1 MLQKNYLVAL
11 CLALLSGCGYNT
23 LQTAG
28 ESINVS
34 WVEVLG
40 QYQRLA
46 DLIPSLVNTVKGYAS
61 HEKEVLLEVVNAR
74 ARIGAMEKTSLF
86 VNDAEAFKEYMAT
99 QGEVTMA
106 LARLLQVAENY
117 PQLKA
122 DGVFL
127 GLQSQLEG
135 AEDRITAARSRYLHS
150 AQQYNDTVRD
160 FPTNL
165 TAKVLGFVAKPTF
178 NVESKVVISKLPSV
192 NNGVSALVKDI
203 PSTSALVTGP
213 D

>member
-11 CLALLSGCGYNT
+11 CLILLSGCGYNT
-23 LQTAG
+23 LQTTG
-28 ESINVS
+28 ESINAS

-40 QYQRLA
+40 QYQRRA
-46 DLIPSLVNTVKGYAS
+46 DLIPNLVNTVKGYAP
-61 HEKEVLLEVVNAR
+61 HEKEVLPEVTNAR
-74 ARIGAMEKTSLF
+74 ARIGAMENTPLL
-86 VNDAEAFKEYMAT
+86 VNDEEAFKEYMAA
-99 QGEVTMA
+99 QGEMTTA

-135 AEDRITAARSRYLHS
+135 IEDRITAARKRYIHS
-150 AQQYNDTVRD
+150 AQQYNDTVRV

-178 NVESKVVISKLPSV
+178 NMESKVVISKLPSV
-192 NNGVSALVKDI
+192 NSGSALVKDI